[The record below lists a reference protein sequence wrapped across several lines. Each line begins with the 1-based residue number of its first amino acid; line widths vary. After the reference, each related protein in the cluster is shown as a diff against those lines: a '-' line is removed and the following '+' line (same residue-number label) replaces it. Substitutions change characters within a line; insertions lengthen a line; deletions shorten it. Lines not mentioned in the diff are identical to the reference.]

1 MLYFLRMNFKD
12 LLNSISS
19 TFRSTDENGFVGIDI
34 GSSYIK
40 IVQLKKEGGRVVLE
54 TYGEIALGPYEEN
67 GVAGQIAHLDQEK
80 LTEAVKNLIKQ
91 ANITSKIAFL
101 SIASSSSL
109 IFIINLP
116 RISEHE
122 LANAV
127 QTEVKKYIPIPLTEI
142 SLDWWIIPE
151 EKTFEGD
158 YLHTEK
164 KGDIKV
170 LVAAVRN
177 EIFDEYEGM
186 IKSFP
191 FHEHSY
197 EIETF
202 SMIRSSLKSELAPVM
217 LIDFG
222 ASGTRVAIVEHGVLR
237 KFYSISRGGLYLT
250 TSIKKSLQIE
260 FEEAEQKK
268 REIGL
273 SEEKDSEVAK
283 VIETGMEYIFSEVKR
298 VLFDF
303 EREYKRPVNKII
315 LTGGAALL
323 PKLRESMEF
332 RYNVTTEY
340 ANPFKHSLYPDF
352 LEEVL
357 RNAGPE
363 FAVAFGLAFQKL
375 E

>member
-1 MLYFLRMNFKD
+1 MDFKD
-12 LLNSISS
+12 LINSISS
-19 TFRSTDENGFVGIDI
+19 VFQSSSDDSYVGIDI

-40 IVQLKKEGGRVVLE
+40 TVQLKKEGGRVVLE
-54 TYGEIALGPYEEN
+54 TYGEVALGPYEEN
-67 GVAGQIAHLDQEK
+67 GVAGQIAHLDSEK
-80 LTEAVKNLIKQ
+80 LIEAVKNLNTQ
-91 ANITSKIAFL
+91 ANITAKSAFV

-109 IFIINLP
+109 IFILTLP

-151 EKTFEGD
+151 EETFEEND
-158 YLHTEK
+158 YLHSKK
-164 KGDIKV
+164 KGDIKI

-177 EIFDEYEGM
+177 EIFDTYEELL
-186 IKSFP
+186 KNLP
-191 FHEHSY
+191 FKNHSY

-202 SMIRSSLKSELAPVM
+202 SMIRSSLKNELAPTM

-222 ASGTRVAIVEHGVLR
+222 ASGTRVAVVEHGVLR
-237 KFYSISRGGLYLT
+237 KFYIINRGGVYFTDSL
-250 TSIKKSLQIE
+250 KRSLQIE
-260 FEEAEQKK
+260 FEEAEEKK
-268 REIGL
+268 RRIGL
-273 SEEKDSEVAK
+273 QGEGKDAEVSK
-283 VIETGMEYIFSEVKR
+283 ILETGLEYIFSEVKK

-315 LTGGAALL
+315 LTGGGALL
-323 PKLRESMEF
+323 PGLREKIEF
-332 RYNVTTEY
+332 RYNITAVY
-340 ANPFKHSLYPDF
+340 ADSFKRVMYPDF

-357 RNAGPE
+357 GKAGPE
-363 FAVAFGLAFQKL
+363 FAVALGLAIQKL